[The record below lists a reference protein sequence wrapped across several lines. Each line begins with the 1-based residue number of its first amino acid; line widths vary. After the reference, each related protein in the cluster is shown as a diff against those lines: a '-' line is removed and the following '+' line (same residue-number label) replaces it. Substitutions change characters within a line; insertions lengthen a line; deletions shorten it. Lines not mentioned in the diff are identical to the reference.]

1 MMIFVASMFSFL
13 VKMLTRWRVVG
24 AASFTQSTQ
33 CDPTDASCRQSG
45 HALRPQ
51 RVQRRPV
58 FPVGMPVA
66 RGRVGT
72 CSWRHGGATVP
83 ASGSDRSNGATAA
96 KPRIGS
102 VRAMSDTG
110 VAGAATATGPDGLT
124 ADEVTQRVRA
134 GQVNVAD
141 DRTSRTLS
149 EILRANVFTRFNA
162 ILGTA
167 FVLILIFGEGQDSL
181 FGFVLLFNVLIGVIQ
196 EWRAKRTLDRL
207 AVLNAPRCARRARRR
222 RFGRSP

>member
-1 MMIFVASMFSFL
+1 
-13 VKMLTRWRVVG
+13 
-24 AASFTQSTQ
+24 
-33 CDPTDASCRQSG
+33 
-45 HALRPQ
+45 
-51 RVQRRPV
+51 
-58 FPVGMPVA
+58 
-66 RGRVGT
+66 
-72 CSWRHGGATVP
+72 
-83 ASGSDRSNGATAA
+83 
-96 KPRIGS
+96 
-102 VRAMSDTG
+102 MSDTG
-110 VAGAATATGPDGLT
+110 LAGADTAPGPDGLT
-124 ADEVTQRVRA
+124 ADEVSQRVRA

-207 AVLNAPRCARRARRR
+207 AVLNAPGARVVRDGEVREIPVTEIVLDDLCDLVAGEQVAADGVVLAVDGLELDESMLTGESDPVTKQRR
-222 RFGRSP
+222 